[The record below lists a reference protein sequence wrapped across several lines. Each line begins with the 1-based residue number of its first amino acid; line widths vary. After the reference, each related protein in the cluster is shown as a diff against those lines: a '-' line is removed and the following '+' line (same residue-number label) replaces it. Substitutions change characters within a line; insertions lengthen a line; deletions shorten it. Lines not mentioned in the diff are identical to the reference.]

1 MADDDAKP
9 PAAKPPAAKPAPTAK
24 TDRVRMAILVA
35 FGVLFVNG
43 AFFVLS
49 MLYYDA
55 HKIPAPGVGD
65 IVDTV
70 ARGKTR
76 EAFALLSAIVGVATF
91 IAEMAPREI
100 GHALASLLGMASLA
114 ASIAAFDK
122 GLPPVMSVTL
132 FLVGALMLALAWG
145 SWQRSR
151 AAWAFLIALVAVF
164 GGVDFFG
171 APKVRGLLGVGLWTT
186 MIIPSIQVITVVA
199 LASLRRE
206 YQGAHI
212 GSK

>member
-1 MADDDAKP
+1 MADDA
-9 PAAKPPAAKPAPTAK
+9 AAKPPAAKPAPTGM
-24 TDRVRMAILVA
+24 TDRTRMAILIAIAVA
-35 FGVLFVNG
+35 FANG
-43 AFFVLS
+43 AFFILS
-49 MLYYDA
+49 MLYYNA

-65 IVDTV
+65 FVDT
-70 ARGKTR
+70 AALASSR
-76 EAFALLSAIVGVATF
+76 EAFALLSAIVGIATF
-91 IAEMAPREI
+91 VAEMAPREI

-114 ASIAAFDK
+114 ASIASFDK

-132 FLVGALMLALAWG
+132 FLVGTLMLALAWG

-171 APKVRGLLGVGLWTT
+171 APKVRGLLGVGLWTA
-186 MIIPSIQVITVVA
+186 MIIPSIKVVTVVA
-199 LASLRRE
+199 LASLRRD